1 MKCSICGNEFGDGIN
16 CQNCGVDRVTGL
28 GNYRGFEG
36 PNIDFENESSSFS
49 KFGSTK
55 TMVCYKC
62 NEIIPAESLFCP
74 ICGIMLWVKCPNCGH
89 EYSSQYSICNKC
101 GTNRNQYLKEEEEKE
116 RIKKEKEAEERRI
129 EQERIKEEKIKMEAF
144 KLKERLSN
152 SGVVVLLSIIL
163 IFALIMTFCVLA
175 SYCTDYIG
183 LWFFILLILSFLI
196 LFFIARF
203 GESRD
208 KSNIEK
214 WMKEHP
220 NDPRSKYL

>member
-28 GNYRGFEG
+28 GNYKGFEG

-116 RIKKEKEAEERRI
+116 RIKKEKEEEEKRI
-129 EQERIKEEKIKMEAF
+129 EQEKIKEEELKMDALR
-144 KLKERLSN
+144 LKGNLST
-152 SGVVVLLSIIL
+152 SGVVVFGAFALMLALLSLFIYL
-163 IFALIMTFCVLA
+163 TSEYNDL
-175 SYCTDYIG
+175 
-183 LWFFILLILSFLI
+183 FILWVFLV
-196 LFFIARF
+196 LFPGIAIPIFISSY

-208 KSNIEK
+208 KSIIEK
-214 WMKEHP
+214 WKKEHP
-220 NDPRSKYL
+220 NDPRNKYL